1 MSSVVNEQSCKYHG
15 KDMLKVAEAEFCCD
29 STANKFFQLFSQ
41 HIPSTPI
48 LSTHCQMQ
56 LCQEFTLKI
65 FHARI
70 NEYFS
75 AAEEIQLEQTG
86 KAVKAEQGLRDTL
99 MTFSA
104 MKSRSY

>member
-1 MSSVVNEQSCKYHG
+1 MNEQSGKDHG
-15 KDMLKVAEAEFCCD
+15 KEMLKVAEAEFCNE
-29 STANKFFQLFSQ
+29 STTNKFFKLFMQ
-41 HIPSTPI
+41 HIPNTST
-48 LSTHCQMQ
+48 LTTERKMK

-75 AAEEIQLEQTG
+75 AAKEIHLEQLG

-99 MTFSA
+99 KAFST
-104 MKSRSY
+104 MKSRPY